1 MVPSA
6 SGIFIQSQVGTWDE
20 AVDLAGCNLA
30 RELGWCVR
38 SGLALGTLGGLVFFF
53 VRGNGLGDL
62 AGDLVGRP
70 VELPHGKQADDE
82 REGDEQLADDA
93 DDVPEDVWSSFSLSE
108 WLERCVHPFVS
119 STVA

>member
-1 MVPSA
+1 M
-6 SGIFIQSQVGTWDE
+6 DE

-38 SGLALGTLGGLVFFF
+38 SGLALGALGGLVLFF

-70 VELPHGKQADDE
+70 VELPDGEEADDDG
-82 REGDEQLADDA
+82 EGDEQFTDDT
-93 DDVPEDVWSSFSLSE
+93 DDVPEDVGALFLSRRGRGDVFTHSIPPR
-108 WLERCVHPFVS
+108 LRS
-119 STVA
+119 